1 MKFTVNRSAF
11 CEALKTVTN
20 VGKSSLLTKISGIY
34 LYADASK
41 RILELMGTDV
51 ITSVVKRIRDV
62 DIAGSGEII
71 LPPVVLEILRKTK
84 EESVTIET
92 DENGVLEL
100 SFGSAR
106 YLLVTRPANEFP
118 KSELVLPTAYVSVSG
133 LLPLL
138 KHAAFAAETKGDKRE
153 LQGVTLRLTPGI
165 STAEAMNQKRMA
177 SAVNRNA
184 ADGEIEM
191 KLHISAVNIL
201 FSLLSADKTVYAG
214 TADQRAVFVCGDTV
228 FSTVMMN
235 KTGPDMSSFVKRL
248 VPEYCAV
255 AGAKELLNAIQTA
268 AVCQL
273 SGDDKCVNIC
283 FTPMGIRLSCA
294 AYKRAS
300 SAFVA
305 TLCDNPTPDAGFN
318 YDPRIIED
326 FLSLTTGNVS
336 VKLDKKGFMLLES
349 ADGVYLVTPRNAV
362 NIKPKAKPEKAEKS
376 DGKANKKTAKKT
388 KKAA

>member
-1 MKFTVNRSAF
+1 M
-11 CEALKTVTN
+11 
-20 VGKSSLLTKISGIY
+20 
-34 LYADASK
+34 
-41 RILELMGTDV
+41 ELIGTDV
-51 ITSVVKRIRDV
+51 ITSVVKRIRDA
-62 DIAGSGEII
+62 DISVGGEII
-71 LPPVVLEILRKTK
+71 LPPIVLEILRKTK

-92 DENGVLEL
+92 DENGALGL

-106 YLLVTRPANEFP
+106 YLLVTKPANEFP
-118 KSELVLPTAYVSVSG
+118 KSELVFPTAYVSVSG

-184 ADGEIEM
+184 ADGETEM

-255 AGAKELLNAIQTA
+255 AGAKELLSAIQTA

-273 SGDDKCVNIC
+273 PGDDKCVNIC

-294 AYKRAS
+294 AYKRSS

-305 TLCDNPTPDAGFN
+305 TLCDSPTPDAGFN

-362 NIKPKAKPEKAEKS
+362 SIVKPKAKPEKTEKAE
-376 DGKANKKTAKKT
+376 KKTAKKT

>member
-1 MKFTVNRSAF
+1 MRFTVNREAF
-11 CEALKTVTN
+11 CEALKTVAAAA
-20 VGKSSLLTKISGIY
+20 KSSSVTRVSGVY

-41 RILELMGTDV
+41 RILELTGTDV
-51 ITSVVKRIRDV
+51 ITSVVKRIRDA
-62 DIAGSGEII
+62 DISAGGEII
-71 LPPVVLEILRKTK
+71 LLPIVLEILKRTK
-84 EESVTIET
+84 EESIGLET
-92 DENGVLEL
+92 NENGALSL
-100 SFGSAR
+100 SFGSSL
-106 YLLVTRPANEFP
+106 YVLVTKPVSEFP
-118 KSELVLPTAYVSVSG
+118 RSELVFPTAYVSVSG

-138 KHAAFAAETKGDKRE
+138 KHAAFAAETNGDKRE

-235 KTGPDMSSFVKRL
+235 RAGPDMSSFVKRL
-248 VPEYCAV
+248 VPEYRAE

-273 SGDDKCVNIC
+273 PGDDRCVNIC
-283 FTPMGIRLSCA
+283 FTPMGIRLSCE
-294 AYKRAS
+294 AYKRSS

-305 TLCDNPTPDAGFN
+305 ALCDNPTPDAGFN
-318 YDPRIIED
+318 YEPQIIED
-326 FLSLTTGNVS
+326 FLRLTAGNVS
-336 VKLDKKGFMLLES
+336 VKLDKRGFMLLES
-349 ADGVYLVTPRNAV
+349 ADGVYLVTPRNPV
-362 NIKPKAKPEKAEKS
+362 SIGKPKAKPEKAEK
-376 DGKANKKTAKKT
+376 AEKKTQ
-388 KKAA
+388 KAA

>member
-1 MKFTVNRSAF
+1 MRFTVNREAF
-11 CEALKTVTN
+11 CEALKTVAAAA
-20 VGKSSLLTKISGIY
+20 KSGSVTGISGIY

-41 RILELMGTDV
+41 RILELTGTDV
-51 ITSVVKRIRDV
+51 ITSVVKRIRDA
-62 DIAGSGEII
+62 DISAGGEII
-71 LPPVVLEILRKTK
+71 LLPIVLEILKRTK
-84 EESVTIET
+84 EESIGLET
-92 DENGVLEL
+92 NKNGALSL
-100 SFGSAR
+100 SFGSSR
-106 YLLVTRPANEFP
+106 YVLVTKPVSEFP
-118 KSELVLPTAYVSVSG
+118 RSELVFPTAYVSVSG

-138 KHAAFAAETKGDKRE
+138 KHAAFAAETNGDKRE

-235 KTGPDMSSFVKRL
+235 RAGPDMSSFVKRL
-248 VPEYCAV
+248 VPEYRAE

-273 SGDDKCVNIC
+273 PGDDKCVNIC

-305 TLCDNPTPDAGFN
+305 TLCDNPTTDAGFN
-318 YDPRIIED
+318 YEPQIIED
-326 FLSLTTGNVS
+326 FLRLTAGNVS
-336 VKLDKKGFMLLES
+336 VKLDKRGFMLLES

-362 NIKPKAKPEKAEKS
+362 SIVKPKPKPEKTEKAE
-376 DGKANKKTAKKT
+376 KKTAKKT

>member
-11 CEALKTVTN
+11 CEALKTVMN
-20 VGKSSLLTKISGIY
+20 VGKSSLLTRISGIY

-41 RILELMGTDV
+41 RILELIGTDV
-51 ITSVVKRIRDV
+51 ITSVVKRIRDA
-62 DIAGSGEII
+62 DISMSGEII
-71 LPPVVLEILRKTK
+71 LPPIVLEILRKTK

-92 DENGVLEL
+92 DENGALGL

-106 YLLVTRPANEFP
+106 YLLVIRPVNEFP
-118 KSELVLPTAYVSVSG
+118 KSELVFPTAYVSVSG

-184 ADGEIEM
+184 ADGETEM

-273 SGDDKCVNIC
+273 PGDDRCVNIC

-294 AYKRAS
+294 AYKRSS

-305 TLCDNPTPDAGFN
+305 TLCDSPTPDAGFN

-336 VKLDKKGFMLLES
+336 VKLDRKGFMLLES
-349 ADGVYLVTPRNAV
+349 TDGVYLVTPRNAV
-362 NIKPKAKPEKAEKS
+362 SIVKPKAKPEKTEKAE
-376 DGKANKKTAKKT
+376 KKTAKKT